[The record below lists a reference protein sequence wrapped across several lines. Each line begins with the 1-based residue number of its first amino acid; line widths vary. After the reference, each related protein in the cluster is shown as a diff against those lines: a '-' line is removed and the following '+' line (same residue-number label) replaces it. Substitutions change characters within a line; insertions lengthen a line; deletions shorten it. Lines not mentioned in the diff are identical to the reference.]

1 MAKFRKKIENVE
13 AVQVKFGRGAWP
25 SWLDGHL
32 YVSDHGP
39 TAGSEGVQEKVSD
52 GDYLVKDGDDV
63 FVLSKMSFEQDYES
77 ARAPK
82 ATTVTSDR
90 TGP

>member
-25 SWLDGHL
+25 SWLAGHL
-32 YVSDHGP
+32 IVGP
-39 TAGSEGVQEKVSD
+39 TAGSEGEKVSD

-63 FVLSKMSFEQDYES
+63 FVLSQMSFEQDYES

-82 ATTVTSDR
+82 VLLGATATSDR